1 MNLAEQSH
9 HRRPGLCAC
18 EQSGCIRGQIVCPLF
33 VAHRDDVMPIV
44 DDTNAVFVVS
54 EAATPTGGL

>member
-1 MNLAEQSH
+1 MS
-9 HRRPGLCAC
+9 
-18 EQSGCIRGQIVCPLF
+18 PLF